1 MAQQEEK
8 MSRLQNVM
16 PAPAIR
22 RSSGLDRSCL
32 CAITH
37 FRQSGP
43 CCVAIPAALLLLDRM
58 GLSPADLMATARARR
73 PAPAFAEYVPGNTRG
88 RGLARGNVR

>member
-1 MAQQEEK
+1 VITGVLNWRAGD
-8 MSRLQNVM
+8 RLTLTACAGVVAARRDLAGM
-16 PAPAIR
+16 VTVPAR
-22 RSSGLDRSCL
+22 
-32 CAITH
+32 
-37 FRQSGP
+37 

-73 PAPAFAEYVPGNTRG
+73 PVPTFAEYVPGNTRG